1 MIEGRTLPDQLLAI
15 TSVVCLLSYAL
26 LAWLSHQDRSVDLSV
41 FLSISLIC
49 AALAA
54 LVVWQYSVH
63 KREIPFI
70 WILCSAIL
78 FRVIGVTGQP
88 LLEDDFYRYLWDGYR
103 TAVSGDPYSLPPSWF
118 FAQEA
123 ISARFE
129 HILSNINYPDI
140 TTVYGPV
147 CQWIFAAAYFMAPG
161 EIWPLQ
167 WIATL
172 ADIGILLLLRLMCR
186 HNTLLLYAWSP
197 LLIKEFAFTA
207 HPDIVAV
214 FMTMAAIQFRFL
226 GRPSLVGVFIGLA
239 CGIKIFALLLAPFL
253 LLVRKDLKRSFIG
266 SVSFI
271 LTLALITW
279 WYGTVKIWVPAGLVS
294 MADNWLF
301 NAPLYLLLTAWISLQ
316 SAKAIILTS
325 FAVVYGIWLF
335 QYYKRVDSTA
345 GSTADREFRNL
356 PIRADYLYAVFLLC
370 IPVLNP
376 WYLSWI
382 LPFAV
387 LYPSRWAW
395 TAGASIL
402 LAYVTGIYT
411 GDPSLGL
418 YQQPLAVLLIEFGAV
433 GTALFIDWKHPLVS
447 HRQRI

>member
-1 MIEGRTLPDQLLAI
+1 MNEGSTVPGRLLAI
-15 TSVVCLLSYAL
+15 ASLLCLLSFAF
-26 LAWLSHQDRSVDLSV
+26 LAWLSHQDHSVDLSV

-49 AALAA
+49 TALAV
-54 LVVWQYSVH
+54 LVVWQYSVQ
-63 KREIPFI
+63 KRQIPFI

-78 FRVIGVTGQP
+78 FRAIGVTGQP
-88 LLEDDFYRYLWDGYR
+88 LFADDFYRYLWDGYR

-118 FAQEA
+118 FAKEA
-123 ISARFE
+123 VSTRFE

-140 TTVYGPV
+140 ATVYGPV
-147 CQWIFAAAYFMAPG
+147 CQWIFAAAYFLSPG

-167 WIATL
+167 WFAAL

-186 HNTLLLYAWSP
+186 HNALLLYAWSP

-207 HPDIVAV
+207 HPDILAV

-226 GRPSLVGVFIGLA
+226 GRPALVGIFIGLA

-253 LLVRKDLKRSFIG
+253 LVVRKDFKKSITG

-271 LTLALITW
+271 LTLVLITW
-279 WYGTVKIWVPAGLVS
+279 WYGTLEVWAPAGLVE

-301 NAPLYLLLTAWISLQ
+301 NAPLYLLLTTWMSLQ
-316 SAKAIILTS
+316 SAKAILLIS
-325 FAVVYGIWLF
+325 FALLYGIWLI
-335 QYYKRVDSTA
+335 QYYKRV
-345 GSTADREFRNL
+345 GSTTGSSDDRELRYL

-376 WYLSWI
+376 WYLAWV

-395 TAGASIL
+395 TAGTAVF

-418 YQQPLAVLLIEFGAV
+418 HQQPLTVIVIEFGAI
-433 GTALFIDWKHPLVS
+433 GIALLVDWKRPLVS
-447 HRQRI
+447 NHQRI

>member
-1 MIEGRTLPDQLLAI
+1 MNEGSTVPGRLLAI
-15 TSVVCLLSYAL
+15 ASLLCLLSFSF
-26 LAWLSHQDRSVDLSV
+26 LAWLSHRDHSVDLSV

-54 LVVWQYSVH
+54 LVVRQYSVH

-78 FRVIGVTGQP
+78 FRAIGVTGQP

-129 HILSNINYPDI
+129 HILSNINYPDVA
-140 TTVYGPV
+140 TVYGPV
-147 CQWIFAAAYFMAPG
+147 CQWIFAAAYFLSPG

-167 WIATL
+167 WFAAL

-186 HNTLLLYAWSP
+186 HNALLLYAWSP

-207 HPDIVAV
+207 HPDILAV
-214 FMTMAAIQFRFL
+214 FMTMAAIQFGFL
-226 GRPSLVGVFIGLA
+226 GRPSLVGIFIGLA

-253 LLVRKDLKRSFIG
+253 LLIGKDLKKSFTG

-271 LTLALITW
+271 LTVALITW
-279 WYGTVKIWVPAGLVS
+279 WYGTLEVWAPAGLVA
-294 MADNWLF
+294 MAENWLF
-301 NAPLYLLLTAWISLQ
+301 NAPLYLILTTWISLQ
-316 SAKAIILTS
+316 SAKAILLIS
-325 FAVVYGIWLF
+325 FALVYGIWLI
-335 QYYKRVDSTA
+335 QYYKRVDSIA
-345 GSTADREFRNL
+345 GSRADREHRYL
-356 PIRADYLYAVFLLC
+356 PIRADILYAVFLLC

-376 WYLSWI
+376 WYLSWV

-395 TAGASIL
+395 TASTSIL

-418 YQQPLAVLLIEFGAV
+418 YQQPLAILVIEFGAI
-433 GTALFIDWKHPLVS
+433 GIALLVDWKRPLVS
-447 HRQRI
+447 NH